1 MLKRTWLVLGLLGF
15 KSLLTLPL
23 TVCVN
28 LGKYFKLSVPQFLH
42 LQNRDDGGDDD
53 DDDVDNN
60 TTGLLY
66 KRDITDKEFK
76 RILRQN

>member
-28 LGKYFKLSVPQFLH
+28 LGKLFKLSVPQFLH
-42 LQNRDDGGDDD
+42 LQNRDDGD

-60 TTGLLY
+60 TTGVLH